1 MLVQMPLS
9 HTSPASHSSTSAG
22 DGVSEGQDAGWV
34 SSLCYPFPTPAHGLE
49 HKS

>member
-22 DGVSEGQDAGWV
+22 HGVGWGSEGQGGGRVAG
-34 SSLCYPFPTPAHGLE
+34 LYYPFPLLPLAWR
-49 HKS
+49 